1 MASPLGAAGEDAR
14 RTAAGTAALRCCRE
28 VVYQGVA
35 LAVRFSRVTMKP
47 ASGLRFLKVNA
58 EGGFFLD
65 KSVQVRKIEQY
76 LFILVNIYSI

>member
-1 MASPLGAAGEDAR
+1 
-14 RTAAGTAALRCCRE
+14 
-28 VVYQGVA
+28 
-35 LAVRFSRVTMKP
+35 VTMKP